1 MRIYV
6 RKIDKQC
13 IEKQISVIKYIVDE
27 FFQGKEKFIAENI
40 NTHRTETVT
49 ILPATDTR
57 FSAEIK
63 HVVEDNLEIDD
74 FLAFYENKDK
84 YLVELIKP
92 TNSKYESIKELCAIN
107 QRHSLI
113 YLDDDDQEEIIDYS
127 IEELGKILNKYYNEE
142 DGKVKGI
149 YLFGIKYGPIIK
161 EKDYKLS
168 EIIKYAGIHESYDK
182 ELGKAIR
189 ICDSVKL
196 RERCVTY
203 KIVDKSERVENGY
216 NKIYY
221 GAPGTGKSHTI
232 DKDLKGVS
240 YENKFRVTFH
250 PEYTYNDFIGQL
262 IPKIKKDSS
271 DGDEITYE
279 FNKGPFTLAI
289 ERAYENP
296 SKMIYLIIEEMSRG
310 NCAAIFG
317 DIFQLLDREPNGES
331 TYFINNEII
340 TKDIPTISNNQLKI
354 PSNLTILGT
363 VNTSDQNVYV
373 MDTAFKRRF
382 EWKYIPINPIKD
394 EKGNY
399 MNNADIE
406 LRRGEEIKKY
416 KWVDFYMALNKFIAS
431 NEFLGLGEDKQIG
444 QFFIKFDFEDEKDKQ
459 KIENKLL
466 HYLWFDIQESSFKSD
481 ERLFANDISSFG
493 ELFSNYEKNA
503 QICSEK
509 FFQLLNKEI

>member
-1 MRIYV
+1 MKIYV

-13 IEKQISVIKYIVDE
+13 IEKQISVIKSIVNE

-63 HVVEDNLEIDD
+63 HVVDDNLEIDD

-107 QRHSLI
+107 ERHSFI
-113 YLDDDDQEEIIDYS
+113 YIDDDEQE
-127 IEELGKILNKYYNEE
+127 
-142 DGKVKGI
+142 
-149 YLFGIKYGPIIK
+149 
-161 EKDYKLS
+161 
-168 EIIKYAGIHESYDK
+168 
-182 ELGKAIR
+182 
-189 ICDSVKL
+189 
-196 RERCVTY
+196 

-416 KWVDFYMALNKFIAS
+416 KWVDFYMALNKFISS

-444 QFFIKFDFEDEKDKQ
+444 QFFIKFDFEDKKDRE

-481 ERLFANDISSFG
+481 EKLFANDISSFG
-493 ELFSNYEKNA
+493 DLFINYTTNA
-503 QICSEK
+503 QIFSEK
-509 FFQLLNKEI
+509 FFQLLNK